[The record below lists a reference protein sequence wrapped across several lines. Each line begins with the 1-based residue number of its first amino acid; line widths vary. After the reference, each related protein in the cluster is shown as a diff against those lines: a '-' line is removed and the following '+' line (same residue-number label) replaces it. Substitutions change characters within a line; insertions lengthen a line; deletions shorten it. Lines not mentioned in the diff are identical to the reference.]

1 MTLQPLRH
9 TAPGTVS
16 RRASLALIAGAA
28 SGFGLLRPTA
38 AHAMQVRPV
47 VLDLGATAR
56 TMGGQIEL
64 GNGFDRAITVEISA
78 REFFLPT
85 EAGAQA
91 TYGEGNDIVVFPTQ
105 AIIEPG
111 ANRTV
116 RLQYVGSPVI
126 PRSRHF
132 IITVAQLPV
141 RLPEGESAVQVLYN
155 FEVLVNV
162 GVPGT
167 QSQLEIVQSSVKAV
181 GESRA
186 VPVLTVRNT
195 ASTYGYL
202 GEQRLALTQVDE
214 AGRQIFAQRFS
225 PTELQQLLGL
235 GMVGPGQTREIEMSL
250 DLPSRTGTLSA
261 QLTLERR
268 RR

>member
-1 MTLQPLRH
+1 MTAQSSSHPAH
-9 TAPGTVS
+9 VAIS

-28 SGFGLLRPTA
+28 GGFGLLRPTA

-56 TMGGQIEL
+56 TMGGQLEL
-64 GNGFDRAITVEISA
+64 GNGFDRPITLEIVA
-78 REFFLPT
+78 REFFLPS
-85 EAGAQA
+85 EPGGQA
-91 TYGEGNDIVVFPTQ
+91 TYGDATDIVVFPSQ
-105 AIIEPG
+105 AVVEPG

-116 RLQYVGSPVI
+116 RVQYVGSPVI

-181 GESRA
+181 GETRA
-186 VPVLTVRNT
+186 VPLLLVRNT
-195 ASTYGYL
+195 SATYGYL
-202 GEQRLALTQVDE
+202 GEQRLSLIQVDE
-214 AGRQIFAQRFS
+214 TGREIFSQRFS

-235 GMVGPGQTREIEMSL
+235 GMVGPGQAREIEMSL
-250 DLPSRTGTLSA
+250 DLPSRSGVLRA